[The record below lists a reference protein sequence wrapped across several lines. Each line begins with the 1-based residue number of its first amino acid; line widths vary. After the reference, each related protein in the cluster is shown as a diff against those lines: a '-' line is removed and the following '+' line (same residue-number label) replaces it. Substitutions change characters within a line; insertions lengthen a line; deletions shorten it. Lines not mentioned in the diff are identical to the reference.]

1 MFKYLF
7 SIILL
12 NQLLYN
18 ILSRITV
25 ESHDNAAEDYKD
37 SYIKEFKQKVKDNL
51 TKRNIYQNEKK
62 LVSKEEFIEIF
73 RDIMS
78 EGDEQNISEG
88 FADTFNSLTD
98 EFVNDAFPDGVNSIK
113 GSEVHKYFEYENI
126 IDKFNKYIAK
136 ISQQYNPNN
145 RNNNDDDL

>member
-12 NQLLYN
+12 NQLLYY
-18 ILSRITV
+18 ILSRTTV
-25 ESHDNAAEDYKD
+25 EYDNAAEDYKN
-37 SYIKEFKQKVKDNL
+37 SYIEEFKQKVKDNL

-88 FADTFNSLTD
+88 FVDTFNSLTE
-98 EFVNDAFPDGVNSIK
+98 EFVNDAFPNGVNSIK

-126 IDKFNKYIAK
+126 MDKFNKYIYK

-145 RNNNDDDL
+145 RSNNDGDL

>member
-18 ILSRITV
+18 ILSRTTV
-25 ESHDNAAEDYKD
+25 EYDNAAEDYKN

-88 FADTFNSLTD
+88 FVDTFNSLTE
-98 EFVNDAFPDGVNSIK
+98 EFVNDAFPNGVNSIK

-126 IDKFNKYIAK
+126 MDKFNKYMDK

-145 RNNNDDDL
+145 RSNNDEDL